1 MNKPEFTY
9 VDDIFG
15 EKQATVVCITNTIT
29 FNPIKTKVYF
39 DAICKNG
46 VYRFTAKI
54 GRYEDGDEFMP
65 DHKWWCDLRKDE
77 YHTLTVNYA
86 WLDKEPVA
94 LWVE

>member
-1 MNKPEFTY
+1 MLMMYLVRNKQPLY
-9 VDDIFG
+9 VL
-15 EKQATVVCITNTIT
+15 
-29 FNPIKTKVYF
+29 PILLHLTRLKTKVYF

-65 DHKWWCDLRKDE
+65 DHKWWCELRKDE